1 MTLPFPNAVETDSE
15 EWSDVLA
22 ELQYRRARPH
32 HFTEGKNGEL
42 LTVDNRTGE
51 VLAAVVYHSQDS
63 RTYFLAQEIKP

>member
-22 ELQYRRARPH
+22 ELQYRRDRPH
-32 HFTEGKNGEL
+32 HFAAGKNGEL
-42 LTVDNRTGE
+42 LTVDNRNGE
-51 VLAAVVYHSQDS
+51 VLAAVIYHSQDS